1 MTKSEKRTAVILLLM
16 VIIFS
21 IIITEY
27 TEKAVQTCISNGV
40 DPNICAELR
49 D

>member
-1 MTKSEKRTAVILLLM
+1 MTKSEKRTVVILLLV

-40 DPNICAELR
+40 DPNVCAELR

>member
-1 MTKSEKRTAVILLLM
+1 MTKSEKRIAVILLLV

-27 TEKAVQTCISNGV
+27 TEKAVQSCISNGV

>member
-1 MTKSEKRTAVILLLM
+1 MTKSEKRTAVILLLV

-21 IIITEY
+21 IIITNY
-27 TEKAVQTCISNGV
+27 TEQAVNEYISNGV
-40 DPNICAELR
+40 DPNVCAELR